1 MLKFA
6 YTILF
11 FIFLIFI
18 SCQERH
24 KVDDL
29 FNGLYDKDI
38 YSGYLKTDV
47 EGNELFYVFT
57 PSQSSPSKDPL
68 FLWLNGGPGCSS
80 LFGFLGEI
88 GPVTSVP
95 FGNKFKLN
103 EYSWN
108 MNANVLFIESPGG
121 VGFSKIKDKDFFF
134 NDTIT
139 AVGLHVALQNFF
151 SIFTEYQNND
161 FFITGESYAGTY
173 IPHLVKQIKN
183 ISKNNK
189 NDININLKGFLIG
202 NPYTSEETDYEDSMV
217 EFGFAHGLLEYQ
229 TFKNYLNH
237 CPHLPQRE
245 RFIEEYFDYDYTYEK
260 NLKEENYPIKFVTK
274 KCNEIRKEI
283 GRQFEGINFY
293 GIYNK
298 CPPYDFYKENN
309 LKSKYNYKNINY
321 KDNYLHSFK
330 YSYLKMIRQ
339 HNYENYLKQ
348 LKNNIGNNNN
358 LNKILNSKLEPAI
371 DFFPGCMD
379 DAFVDDFLNDNTTK
393 RKLGVNESIHY
404 YQCADLNYKWGES
417 LDFYRENLQD
427 LAKEGFKAWLFSG
440 TEDIAV
446 ATLGTLRWINYSNYT
461 VEKKWKQ
468 WYVDGQVAGMEQKYT
483 SGLYLV
489 TVKGCGHMVPEDNPK
504 IAKKLLDK
512 FIESEY

>member
-1 MLKFA
+1 MLKIPNSIVF
-6 YTILF
+6 ILYF
-11 FIFLIFI
+11 IFI

-47 EGNELFYVFT
+47 EGNELFYIFT
-57 PSQSSPSKDPL
+57 PSQSSPTKDPL

-95 FGNKFKLN
+95 FENKFKLN

-121 VGFSKIKDKDFFF
+121 VGFSKIISRDFFF

-139 AVGLHVALQNFF
+139 ATGLNVALQNFF
-151 SIFTEYQNND
+151 AIFTEYQNND
-161 FFITGESYAGTY
+161 FYITGESYAGTY

-217 EFGFAHGLLEYQ
+217 EFGFAHGLMEYQ

-237 CPHLPQRE
+237 CPHLPQQE
-245 RFIEEYFDYDYTYEK
+245 RFIDDYFDYDYTYEK
-260 NLKEENYPIKFVTK
+260 NLKEENYPIKYVTK
-274 KCNEIRKEI
+274 KCNEIRREI

-298 CPPYDFYKENN
+298 CPPYDFYKNN
-309 LKSKYNYKNINY
+309 NYNYKNINY

-339 HNYENYLKQ
+339 HNYEKYLKKI
-348 LKNNIGNNNN
+348 KNNIDNNNN

-371 DFFPGCMD
+371 DFFPGCGE

-393 RKLGVNESIHY
+393 RKLGVNESIYY

-417 LDFYRENLQD
+417 IDFYRSNLQD

-440 TEDIAV
+440 TEDVAV
-446 ATLGTLRWINYSNYT
+446 ATLGT
-461 VEKKWKQ
+461 
-468 WYVDGQVAGMEQKYT
+468 
-483 SGLYLV
+483 
-489 TVKGCGHMVPEDNPK
+489 
-504 IAKKLLDK
+504 
-512 FIESEY
+512 

>member
-1 MLKFA
+1 MFKIKNVLLF
-6 YTILF
+6 ILCF
-11 FIFLIFI
+11 FLIT
-18 SCQERH
+18 CQERH
-24 KVDDL
+24 KVEDL

-38 YSGYLKTDV
+38 YSGYLKTDI

-95 FGNKFKLN
+95 FENRFQLN

-108 MNANVLFIESPGG
+108 LNANLLFIESPGG
-121 VGFSKIKDKDFFF
+121 VGFSKITNPDFFF

-139 AVGLHVALQNFF
+139 AIGLNVALQNFF
-151 SIFTEYQNND
+151 AIFTEYQSND
-161 FFITGESYAGTY
+161 FYITGESYAGTY

-183 ISKNNK
+183 ISKSE
-189 NDININLKGFLIG
+189 INAIEINLKGFIIG
-202 NPYTSEETDYEDSMV
+202 NPYTAEETDYEDSMV
-217 EFGFAHGLLEYQ
+217 EFGFAHGLIEYN

-237 CPHLPQRE
+237 CPHLPQKE
-245 RFIEEYFDYDYTYEK
+245 RFIEEYYEYDYNYKK
-260 NLKEENYPIKFVTK
+260 NLKEEEDIYPIKFVTH
-274 KCNEIRKEI
+274 KCNQIRKEI

-298 CPPYDFYKENN
+298 CPPYEYFENKYK
-309 LKSKYNYKNINY
+309 YKNIDY
-321 KDNYLHSFK
+321 KDNYIHSFK
-330 YSYLKMIRQ
+330 YNYLKMIRQ
-339 HNYENYLKQ
+339 YNYENYLKKIKSN
-348 LKNNIGNNNN
+348 LKNFNNKKN
-358 LNKILNSKLEPAI
+358 LNSKLEPAI
-371 DFFPGCMD
+371 DFFPGCGD
-379 DAFVDDFLNDNTTK
+379 DIFVDEFLNDNNTK
-393 RKLGVNESIHY
+393 RKLGVDENIHY
-404 YQCADLNYKWGES
+404 YQCAGLNYQWGES
-417 LDFYRENLQD
+417 LDFYRENLEQ
-427 LAKEGFKAWLFSG
+427 LTKEGFKAWLFSG

-483 SGLYLV
+483 SGLNIV
-489 TVKGCGHMVPEDNPK
+489 TVKGCGHMVPQDNPK
-504 IAKKLLDK
+504 VAKKLLDK
-512 FIESEY
+512 FIESDY